1 MENKD
6 QQEQLE
12 VGKVE
17 LSQREEKHIK
27 NFHVFYQRDKT

>member
-6 QQEQLE
+6 QHDQLE

-17 LSQREEKHIK
+17 LSQSEEKNIK
-27 NFHVFYQRDKT
+27 NFHVCYQRDKT